1 MGEGAPCPEPVEEE
15 LPMTTER
22 SCELLERQNPG
33 THGQTY
39 PIVQE
44 PSSPRGCLIVPA
56 ADVVENLGF

>member
-1 MGEGAPCPEPVEEE
+1 
-15 LPMTTER
+15 MTTER